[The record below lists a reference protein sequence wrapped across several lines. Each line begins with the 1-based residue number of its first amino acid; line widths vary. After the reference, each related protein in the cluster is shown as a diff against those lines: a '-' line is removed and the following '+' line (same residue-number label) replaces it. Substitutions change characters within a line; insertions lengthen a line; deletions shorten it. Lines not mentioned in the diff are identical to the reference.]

1 MDGLVFSGRDNRP
14 WCAEKKIISGSNS
27 NQYSFGH
34 KRFDFLMAMPMPDIK
49 CHKENVLPQALPREL
64 VREKYFGEMMRNVG
78 CYCFAMFCNI
88 WLEKGNHHEKHLRTC
103 WAKKRLSF
111 AHRYH
116 KGSRSK
122 NDCRSLCRTLTEA
135 ANKIGQHGKTM
146 TLIANI
152 QELHCLLKTW
162 VLTFLLYHGLFATW
176 ADVAISA
183 SAEVQMPPARTFT
196 FSTVSVTS
204 SRVFASALMISLAS
218 TRTAL
223 ICHQGIAGKW
233 F

>member
-1 MDGLVFSGRDNRP
+1 MSFPRHFPESWYVRNIL
-14 WCAEKKIISGSNS
+14 EKWW
-27 NQYSFGH
+27 
-34 KRFDFLMAMPMPDIK
+34 
-49 CHKENVLPQALPREL
+49 
-64 VREKYFGEMMRNVG
+64 EMLGV
-78 CYCFAMFCNI
+78 YCFAMFCNI

-196 FSTVSVTS
+196 FSTMSVTS

>member
-1 MDGLVFSGRDNRP
+1 MVRREENHIRFKFKSIQFRPQEIWLSDGNANAWHKMPQGKCPSPGTSQRVGTWEIFWRND
-14 WCAEKKIISGSNS
+14 EK
-27 NQYSFGH
+27 
-34 KRFDFLMAMPMPDIK
+34 
-49 CHKENVLPQALPREL
+49 CWVLL
-64 VREKYFGEMMRNVG
+64 F
-78 CYCFAMFCNI
+78 CAMFCNI

-196 FSTVSVTS
+196 FSTLSVTS